1 MVNKEL
7 REELQSRV
15 DNDLLF
21 FDDLSYDNAIIGLTH
36 DNRVAYLF
44 SKMVIEARE
53 QLQCDE
59 ADAIEWIEYN
69 TIRALNYYTE
79 EDKPVII
86 YDDF

>member
-36 DNRVAYLF
+36 DNRVCLF
-44 SKMVIEARE
+44 I
-53 QLQCDE
+53 
-59 ADAIEWIEYN
+59 
-69 TIRALNYYTE
+69 
-79 EDKPVII
+79 
-86 YDDF
+86 